1 MSQIP
6 TLDIRRY
13 DTDRE
18 AFVADLGAAYREWGF
33 AGIRGHGIPQAQIDR
48 AYDVFQRFFAL
59 PEETKR
65 KYHVA
70 GGGGARG
77 YTPFGIET
85 AKGAKYFDLKEF
97 WHVGRDIP
105 RDSTYADVM
114 PPNVWPEEIPEFK
127 DVAYGLYQALDQ
139 LGSRVLCA
147 LALFSG
153 AVWGKP
159 TWGTYWF
166 WDARITSMLV
176 LLFLYLGLIALG
188 TAISSPVLAARAT
201 AVLAIVGAV
210 NLPIIKYSVNWWNT
224 LHQPATFK
232 LTEKPAMVPEMYLPL
247 IVCLPGFYLLFA
259 VVVILR
265 TRNSILE
272 RESGARWVRDLA
284 AGTEGR

>member
-1 MSQIP
+1 MWAWLERLWHRLGSPRHFYELGGQWLPWLAVPALLLCVTGIVWGLLFAPPDYQQGHSFRIIYVHVPAASLAMSA
-6 TLDIRRY
+6 Y
-13 DTDRE
+13 F
-18 AFVADLGAAYREWGF
+18 AMAVAGVVVLVWRMKMAEVVLQAIAVPGAA
-33 AGIRGHGIPQAQIDR
+33 
-48 AYDVFQRFFAL
+48 
-59 PEETKR
+59 
-65 KYHVA
+65 
-70 GGGGARG
+70 
-77 YTPFGIET
+77 
-85 AKGAKYFDLKEF
+85 
-97 WHVGRDIP
+97 
-105 RDSTYADVM
+105 
-114 PPNVWPEEIPEFK
+114 
-127 DVAYGLYQALDQ
+127 
-139 LGSRVLCA
+139 LCA

-176 LLFLYLGLIALG
+176 LLFLYIGVIALG
-188 TAISSPVLAARAT
+188 SAISSPVLAARAT

-232 LTEKPAMVPEMYLPL
+232 LTEKPAMAPEMYLPL
-247 IVCLPGFYLLFA
+247 IVCLLGFYLLFA